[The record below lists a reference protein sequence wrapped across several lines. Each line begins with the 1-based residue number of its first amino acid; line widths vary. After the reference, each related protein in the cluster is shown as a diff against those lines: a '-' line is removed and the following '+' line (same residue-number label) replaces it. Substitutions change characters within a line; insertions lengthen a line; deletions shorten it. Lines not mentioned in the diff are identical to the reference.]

1 MWSLFWRLDRIVF
14 QIVNNML
21 LWCFNSDYMIKPLS
35 HHLVIP
41 HSRFELEL
49 EKKILLFSEQHQLSG
64 YRKSCYDLNR
74 HLTSTLWISKHIKH
88 KFPETFFFCRN
99 AKYFNFQACSCSC
112 SGPKVPI
119 RCSREC
125 IVFNRSVI
133 YCDVMHV
140 RFIFYVRFT
149 LTTCVHCDVCV
160 CACVFSV
167 ATFLSNFLPFDSIDF
182 QSKF

>member
-74 HLTSTLWISKHIKH
+74 HLTSTLWISEHIKH
-88 KFPETFFFCRN
+88 KFPETFFFVGMQSISIFRHVLVH
-99 AKYFNFQACSCSC
+99 ALVQKFQYGVAENVSYS
-112 SGPKVPI
+112 
-119 RCSREC
+119 
-125 IVFNRSVI
+125 IVQWFI
-133 YCDVMHV
+133 AMWCMCDSFFMYDSPSLLVSIVM
-140 RFIFYVRFT
+140 
-149 LTTCVHCDVCV
+149 CV

-167 ATFLSNFLPFDSIDF
+167 ATILSNFLPFDSIDF